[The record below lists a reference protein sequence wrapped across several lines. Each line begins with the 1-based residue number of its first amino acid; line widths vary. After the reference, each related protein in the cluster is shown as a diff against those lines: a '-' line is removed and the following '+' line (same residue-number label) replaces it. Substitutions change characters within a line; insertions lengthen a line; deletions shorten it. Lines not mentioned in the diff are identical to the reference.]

1 MDFLKIPEGMKE
13 KLKNC
18 QAVFL
23 VVLIG
28 VFLMLLPKREAAS
41 KPHVQE
47 IHTLSFQQELEQ
59 VLSCIQGAGNVKLL
73 LSRESGELT
82 LYQSDEDLDGDGG
95 GRRKNTVIVSGEN
108 RQEQGLIR
116 QVTAPKYRGA
126 VVIAEGADS
135 SPVKLAL
142 INAVSKAT
150 GLRSDK
156 ITVLKMK

>member
-1 MDFLKIPEGMKE
+1 MDFLKLSGALKE

-23 VVLIG
+23 VVLAGI
-28 VFLMLLPKREAAS
+28 FLMLLPNRES
-41 KPHVQE
+41 SPKPQAKE
-47 IHTLSFQQELEQ
+47 IPTLSFQQELEQ
-59 VLSCIQGAGNVKLL
+59 VLSCIQGAGTVKLL
-73 LSRESGELT
+73 LSPESGELT

-95 GRRKNTVIVSGEN
+95 GRRKNTVIISGEN

-126 VVIAEGADS
+126 VVIAEGADR